1 VSGRLDGARVI
12 VTGASRGIGRAVAE
26 AVAAEGGRLVVTAT
40 RRANLEGVLARLAGR
55 GADAHPVELD
65 LGDPDSVQAAAS
77 EAVAALGRVEG
88 LVNNAS
94 LLGVRRP
101 LADYPMD
108 VWERVMAVNVT
119 GVLRLTQAVLPAM
132 SRGASIVNVTSGAAG
147 RPTWGAYAVS
157 KLALDGITAM
167 LREELADRGIRCVGV
182 DPGGTRTAMRAAA
195 HPEEDPATVPH
206 PSSKTAPFIAI
217 LAGEE
222 PGPHVEAAQWTAG

>member
-1 VSGRLDGARVI
+1 VSGRLAGARVV

-40 RRANLEGVLARLAGR
+40 RIENLEGVLARLRER
-55 GADAHPVELD
+55 GAEAHAVALD
-65 LGDPDSVQAAAS
+65 LADPDSVRAAAS
-77 EAVAALGRVEG
+77 AAVAALGRVEG

-108 VWERVMAVNVT
+108 VWDRVMAVNVSGT
-119 GVLRLTQAVLPAM
+119 LRLTQAVLPAI
-132 SRGASIVNVTSGAAG
+132 SRGGAIVNVTSGAAG

-157 KLALDGITAM
+157 KLGLDGVTRI
-167 LREELADRGIRCVGV
+167 LREELADREIRCVGIN
-182 DPGGTRTAMRAAA
+182 PGGTRTEMRAAA
-195 HPEEDPATVPH
+195 YPHEDPATVPH
-206 PSSKTAPFIAI
+206 PSSRVGPFIAI
-217 LAGEE
+217 LAGED